1 MRTTI
6 DLPEDLHNLARDI
19 ARDKSWTLSQAVEF
33 LMRRGLLE
41 ERPVRH
47 FERSPVTGLPVIHAG
62 RVITSE
68 DVKALEDDE

>member
-1 MRTTI
+1 MRNST
-6 DLPEDLHNLARDI
+6 A
-19 ARDKSWTLSQAVEF
+19 WLSV
-33 LMRRGLLE
+33 LE